1 MRIHRLYK
9 TAALCTIGS
18 FFFLG
23 LLVWNAVAV
32 DQPDQLDSIYVDE
45 VNMIRGELVSL
56 KVYSLTRVN
65 IADSQIADISEAD
78 DQKILLRGNSVGQ
91 TALFIWDEHGK
102 RTIMVYV
109 YNQNLD
115 LVKNR
120 IEKLLKDVDIYE
132 IKLEKNEREG
142 KVVAYGEVPPY
153 KRIQYDQVMGAF
165 SEDVL
170 DLVKDAE
177 GETLVQID
185 MQVTEMSTS
194 ISKSLGIEWSTGK
207 QTVSGNTVTTTSG
220 GTFAPTYMEI
230 MPSLEPGVKD
240 YFKIGQFQRSIDSAL
255 VTKINALIQEGKARL
270 LSKPKLVVVSGQE
283 ASFLVG
289 GEVPVRTTTSSGGGV
304 TQENVS
310 FKSYGISMTVTPTIR
325 KSKISIDLSVEVSDI
340 DAANAVGNDVAF
352 TTRSAQTQLNLDDGE
367 TIVLAG
373 LIKSNRNTAVK
384 RVPFVSDI
392 PIIGLLFRSK
402 STVTPDTDLEMVIAL
417 TPHVLGDQEN
427 TAVSSSAGTS
437 TEQKLPVSGGNLP
450 DKIPTQ
456 YLGIPKE
463 MAQYVSE
470 VQRKIS
476 QAIIYPSEA
485 QQYGWE
491 GTVKVGMLILNDGTL
506 VFALV
511 KESSGHEIFDEV
523 ALNTAKQLAPF
534 SAFPS
539 DTDLQELN
547 VTIPIVY
554 SLKKN

>member
-1 MRIHRLYK
+1 MRIRRLFRTT
-9 TAALCTIGS
+9 TALHGLS
-18 FFFLG
+18 FFLFLG
-23 LLVWNAVAV
+23 ISTWVAGAA
-32 DQPDQLDSIYVDE
+32 DQPDQMDSIYVDE

-56 KVYSLTRVN
+56 KVYSLTRVSVT
-65 IADSQIADISEAD
+65 DPDVADISDAD
-78 DQKILLRGNSVGQ
+78 DQKILLIGKNVGQ

-102 RTIMVYV
+102 RTIMIYV

-115 LVKNR
+115 LVKSR
-120 IEKLLKDVDIYE
+120 IEKLLKGVDIHE
-132 IKLEKNEREG
+132 VKLEKNEREG
-142 KVVAYGEVPPY
+142 KIVVSGEVPTY
-153 KRIQYDQVMGAF
+153 KRIQYDQVIGAF
-165 SEDVL
+165 PEDVM
-170 DLVKDAE
+170 DLAKDEE
-177 GETLVQID
+177 GETLIQID

-194 ISKSLGIEWSTGK
+194 ISRGLGIDWSTG
-207 QTVSGNTVTTTSG
+207 TGSSLS
-220 GTFAPTYMEI
+220 
-230 MPSLEPGVKD
+230 PSYAENFPKLEPGVKD
-240 YFKIGQFQRSIDSAL
+240 FFKIGQFQRTANSAL
-255 VTKINALIQEGKARL
+255 VAKITALIQEGKARL

-304 TQENVS
+304 TQENVT
-310 FKSYGISMTVTPTIR
+310 FKPYGISMTVTPTIR
-325 KSKISIDLSVEVSDI
+325 KKKVSITLSVEVSDI
-340 DAANAVGNDVAF
+340 DAANAVGSNVAF

-373 LIKSNRNTAVK
+373 LIKSNRNTAIK

-392 PIIGLLFRSK
+392 PILGLIFRSK
-402 STVTPDTDLEMVIAL
+402 STVTPDVDLEMVIAL
-417 TPHVLGDQEN
+417 TPHILGQQEN
-427 TAVSSSAGTS
+427 VAASSSEVGTPA
-437 TEQKLPVSGGNLP
+437 EQQTSMIGEDLSQKTALH
-450 DKIPTQ
+450 

-470 VQRKIS
+470 VQRKIA
-476 QAIIYPSEA
+476 QAIVYPSEA

-506 VFALV
+506 AFALV

-554 SLKKN
+554 SLNKN